1 MDQEQRIETFRQSL
15 PPDQQEAFDALSP
28 QDKDALSV
36 PGSLHAQRRASSGG
50 RAEKSAPVKL
60 PSFPAPPTLPEAF
73 LDELDA
79 HPLATFIRIKREG
92 QREMAAWV
100 AGCCQY
106 IGSFLDQNARNPA
119 ADLTKCHLN
128 RRNIEACAKLLYLSA
143 IVDGDQHSLRY
154 FVQFSAE
161 ITASFYPLDI
171 SNFPRGTSDV
181 QTLRSYLEA
190 ERQRQRP
197 DRWIEDWKET
207 YRLEEREALEK
218 REQAKQNAASLR
230 SAEPAPAPPV
240 PPSRGG
246 KAGCLSMTLAL
257 LAAAAVLAFL

>member
-1 MDQEQRIETFRQSL
+1 M
-15 PPDQQEAFDALSP
+15 
-28 QDKDALSV
+28 
-36 PGSLHAQRRASSGG
+36 
-50 RAEKSAPVKL
+50 
-60 PSFPAPPTLPEAF
+60 
-73 LDELDA
+73 
-79 HPLATFIRIKREG
+79 
-92 QREMAAWV
+92 
-100 AGCCQY
+100 
-106 IGSFLDQNARNPA
+106 
-119 ADLTKCHLN
+119 
-128 RRNIEACAKLLYLSA
+128 
-143 IVDGDQHSLRY
+143 
-154 FVQFSAE
+154 QFSAE